1 MLDLRSL
8 PELLAGVDLDSL
20 SPLLDR
26 GLMRVY
32 APEDAGPLDEL
43 GIPAWFPQNDPETG
57 NPLPPRERLAWAQ
70 TIFNEMYLEPPA
82 NPSPPARD
90 LPPSAASQMPT
101 FAPSLSANERSKK
114 QRLASL
120 NTLLLI
126 RYEVENAFLPT
137 PALL

>member
-8 PELLAGVDLDSL
+8 PELLAGLDLNSL

-32 APEDAGPLDEL
+32 DPEDAGPLDDQ
-43 GIPAWFPQNDPETG
+43 GIPDWFPQADPETG

-70 TIFNEMYLEPPA
+70 TVFNEMYLEPPA
-82 NPSPPARD
+82 SPSPPARA
-90 LPPSAASQMPT
+90 LPPSEASLTPT
-101 FAPSLSANERSKK
+101 SAPSLSANEQSKK
-114 QRLASL
+114 RLLASL

-126 RYEVENAFLPT
+126 RYAVENAFLPT
-137 PALL
+137 PARL